1 MGNSNSGIDTIERKN
16 RAMIYTTGDG
26 ELGWAQLGGDSKA
39 PASKDLCK
47 IKSEAGEI
55 AKGCVLVRRWG
66 GGWKVED
73 QGRAQYSLAEAGVSS
88 SWRKLSLLVKMRK

>member
-1 MGNSNSGIDTIERKN
+1 MENSNSVIDTIERKN

-39 PASKDLCK
+39 PASKVLCK

-66 GGWKVED
+66 GAD
-73 QGRAQYSLAEAGVSS
+73 GRLKTKEGRSTA
-88 SWRKLSLLVKMRK
+88 LLRQVYQAVGESFLCLQR